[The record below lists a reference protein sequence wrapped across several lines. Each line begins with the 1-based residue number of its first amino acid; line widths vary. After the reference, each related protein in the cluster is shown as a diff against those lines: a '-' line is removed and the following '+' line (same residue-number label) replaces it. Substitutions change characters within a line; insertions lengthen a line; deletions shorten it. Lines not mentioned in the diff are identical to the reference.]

1 MATLGL
7 DQLPADAR
15 AELAQGKTLEIID
28 GDAVVARLVPVAP
41 PRVVRAGL
49 HADLTA
55 LDALSARISAA
66 WKDDMSAT
74 DAVNDVR
81 RAL

>member
-15 AELAQGKTLEIID
+15 AVLAQGETLEIID
-28 GDAVVARLVPVAP
+28 GDAVVARVIPVAP
-41 PRVVRAGL
+41 KRAIRPGL

-55 LDALSARISAA
+55 LDALAARISAA
-66 WKDDMSAT
+66 WKDDMSA
-74 DAVNDVR
+74 AEAISDVR
-81 RAL
+81 RTV